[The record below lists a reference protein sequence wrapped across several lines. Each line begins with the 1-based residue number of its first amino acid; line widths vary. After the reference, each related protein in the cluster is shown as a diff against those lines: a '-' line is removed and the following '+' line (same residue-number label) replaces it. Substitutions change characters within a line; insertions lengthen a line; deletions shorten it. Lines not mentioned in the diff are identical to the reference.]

1 MTTFVLGEPEFGRY
15 TLPDR
20 EAAAG
25 VLEATIDL
33 GTALTVARRE
43 HEAVDLLSPAVDAAR
58 REGAAPDALGWAVL
72 TLATAEQYAGG
83 ADRATAGFTEALAL
97 ARTAGDEELEHYTLH
112 HLGRHLVDSGD
123 LDGARAAFTACL
135 AIRERLGEPR
145 AAQTAAA
152 LSALSG

>member
-20 EAAAG
+20 EAVAG

-43 HEAVDLLSPAVDAAR
+43 REAVDLLRPAVDAAR

-72 TLATAEQYAGG
+72 TLATAEQYAGRP
-83 ADRATAGFTEALAL
+83 DRATAGFTEALAL
-97 ARTAGDEELEHYTLH
+97 ARSAGDEELEHYTLH
-112 HLGRHLVDSGD
+112 HLAGTSSTPVTSTLP
-123 LDGARAAFTACL
+123 ARRSPPPSPSADASASRSSAAT
-135 AIRERLGEPR
+135 
-145 AAQTAAA
+145 Q
-152 LSALSG
+152 